1 MLMTRNEMSICYLGA
16 YMSAMLNV
24 LYCVMDLSAKVNHPP
39 FLEYQVKCL
48 FYSGCLFRCYSYAA
62 MLPLP
67 FWLWIEIAALVTK
80 TSPVVAL
87 QHLVILS
94 FVQSLKQISR
104 IVHPEDEARC
114 DHKLKLLEE
123 EDSRVDFP
131 NTCEIQG
138 AVVKCLPTHM
148 PPNIASSHQKVK
160 WELEAPEKADIAEM
174 ASQTSPVL
182 PLFRLKVALMI
193 SYALE
198 SMAGVTRT
206 ENLLK
211 SSRKANGLVS
221 ITIKASNGI
230 KKLVD
235 CGHSLGC

>member
-24 LYCVMDLSAKVNHPP
+24 LYCVMDLSAKVSHSL

-48 FYSGCLFRCYSYAA
+48 FYSGCFFRCYSYASV
-62 MLPLP
+62 LPLP

-94 FVQSLKQISR
+94 FVQAKGKHFI
-104 IVHPEDEARC
+104 
-114 DHKLKLLEE
+114 
-123 EDSRVDFP
+123 
-131 NTCEIQG
+131 IQ
-138 AVVKCLPTHM
+138 
-148 PPNIASSHQKVK
+148 
-160 WELEAPEKADIAEM
+160 ADIAEM

-198 SMAGVTRT
+198 AEHFG
-206 ENLLK
+206 
-211 SSRKANGLVS
+211 
-221 ITIKASNGI
+221 
-230 KKLVD
+230 
-235 CGHSLGC
+235 